1 MSEIIADLHLP
12 ISQQVL
18 RQIIDGGA
26 DNLEKAISSLGVSQ
40 IASLLLLQN
49 IPKMKYK
56 PPAYFERILEEAI
69 DIWNSQLKRD
79 GLSSVRA
86 KGVSVLNF
94 KNIEEGYKLLPDF
107 RMALLDEEA
116 VRDQNYLTFEGKWD
130 YEFNKRCR
138 EEIKRSL
145 VHVNDM
151 AGKIQTLTSEQSR
164 IYQEIKAQTDDHLHV
179 QGYAGTGKS
188 SLIRNLISMLDRK
201 GVQVLMLA
209 ERQKQLEALV
219 CGTGQVEHV
228 FSKTFGNLAREMIPR
243 DLTNTVNWNMRKQP
257 HFVQLCQIRKLSGTL
272 GLCLAVNSHHTI

>member
-130 YEFNKRCR
+130 YEFNKRF
-138 EEIKRSL
+138 
-145 VHVNDM
+145 V
-151 AGKIQTLTSEQSR
+151 
-164 IYQEIKAQTDDHLHV
+164 
-179 QGYAGTGKS
+179 S
-188 SLIRNLISMLDRK
+188 SK
-201 GVQVLMLA
+201 
-209 ERQKQLEALV
+209 QKMQR
-219 CGTGQVEHV
+219 
-228 FSKTFGNLAREMIPR
+228 GN
-243 DLTNTVNWNMRKQP
+243 
-257 HFVQLCQIRKLSGTL
+257 
-272 GLCLAVNSHHTI
+272 